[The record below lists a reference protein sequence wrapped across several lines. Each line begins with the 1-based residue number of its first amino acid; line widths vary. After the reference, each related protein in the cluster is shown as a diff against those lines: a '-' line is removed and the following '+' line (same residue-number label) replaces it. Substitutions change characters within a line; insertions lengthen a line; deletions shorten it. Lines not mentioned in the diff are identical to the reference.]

1 MKAEDLV
8 EALNIHI
15 VQTRKSNNIEAK
27 GHLVL
32 QRNIQ
37 ENSVFKAY
45 KTYLYTLNTEFSY
58 IFLCNTK

>member
-8 EALNIHI
+8 EALNIYI
-15 VQTRKSNNIEAK
+15 IQTRKSSNIDAK

-45 KTYLYTLNTEFSY
+45 KTYYRNKYSR
-58 IFLCNTK
+58 

>member
-8 EALNIHI
+8 EALNIYI
-15 VQTRKSNNIEAK
+15 VQTRKSNNIDAN

-37 ENSVFKAY
+37 
-45 KTYLYTLNTEFSY
+45 
-58 IFLCNTK
+58 